1 MRATRVAV
9 VILLGALLLASQS
22 GAAQRFENVP
32 EAKPAD
38 QAAPVA
44 GIKIGVIN
52 FQLAMANTQEGKKAS
67 DDLRAQF
74 SPRQAELEK
83 VQRELNDLQNQLRTQ
98 GNTLSDEARVQLVRQ
113 GEQKRKLA
121 QRLDQDMRDDIQDAQ
136 EELVNRLG
144 TKLKRVIDLYG
155 ADKGFHIVL
164 DYSQSN
170 TVAFF
175 TPAADITED
184 VVRLYDQAYP
194 VQAAQPP
201 AQPPAPRPAAP
212 PRSNPPPK

>member
-9 VILLGALLLASQS
+9 LILLGALLLTLPS

-38 QAAPVA
+38 QTAPAA
-44 GIKIGVIN
+44 GMKLGVIN
-52 FQLAMANTQEGKKAS
+52 FQAAIFNTQEGKKAL

-74 SPRQAELEK
+74 APRQAELEK

-98 GNTLSDEARVQLVRQ
+98 GNTLSEEARVQLVRQ

-121 QRLDQDMRDDIQDAQ
+121 TRLEQDYRDDAQDAQ

-155 ADKGFHIVL
+155 ADKGFHLIL

-170 TVAFF
+170 AVAFF
-175 TPAADITED
+175 APATDVTED

-201 AQPPAPRPAAP
+201 AQPAPRPAP
-212 PRSNPPPK
+212 PRANPPPK

>member
-1 MRATRVAV
+1 MRATRVV
-9 VILLGALLLASQS
+9 VLILAGALLLTPLG

-52 FQLAMANTQEGKKAS
+52 FQAAMANTLEGKKAFE
-67 DDLRAQF
+67 DARAQF

-83 VQRELNDLQNQLRTQ
+83 VQREINDLQNQLRTQ
-98 GNTLSDEARVQLVRQ
+98 GNTLSDDARAQLVRQ

-121 QRLDQDMRDDIQDAQ
+121 QRMDQDLRDDLQDAQ
-136 EELVNRLG
+136 EELVNRIG
-144 TKLKRVIDLYG
+144 TKLKRVIDQYG
-155 ADKGFHIVL
+155 AEKGFSIIL

-170 TVAFF
+170 TVVFA
-175 TPAADITED
+175 TAAVDVTED
-184 VVRLYDQAYP
+184 VVRLYDQANP

>member
-9 VILLGALLLASQS
+9 VIILGALLLASQS

-38 QAAPVA
+38 QAAPAA

-83 VQRELNDLQNQLRTQ
+83 
-98 GNTLSDEARVQLVRQ
+98 
-113 GEQKRKLA
+113 
-121 QRLDQDMRDDIQDAQ
+121 
-136 EELVNRLG
+136 EERVNRLG

>member
-1 MRATRVAV
+1 MRVTRVAV
-9 VILLGALLLASQS
+9 VILLGALLLTSQS

-38 QAAPVA
+38 QAAPAA
-44 GIKIGVIN
+44 GLKIGVIN
-52 FQLAMANTQEGKKAS
+52 FQAAMGNTQEGRKALQ
-67 DDLRAQF
+67 DLETQF
-74 SPRQAELEK
+74 APRRAELEK

-98 GNTLSDEARVQLVRQ
+98 GNTLSDEARVQLIRQ

-121 QRLDQDMRDDIQDAQ
+121 QRLSQDIQDDAQDAQ

-144 TKLKRVIDLYG
+144 TKLKRIIDLYG
-155 ADKGFHIVL
+155 ADKGFHLIL

-170 TVAFF
+170 AVAFF
-175 TPAADITED
+175 APATDVTDE

-194 VQAAQPP
+194 VQAAQP
-201 AQPPAPRPAAP
+201 AQPSAPRPAAP
-212 PRSNPPPK
+212 RPNPPPK

>member
-9 VILLGALLLASQS
+9 LILVAGLLLAPQG

-38 QAAPVA
+38 QTAPVA

-67 DDLRAQF
+67 DDLRGQF
-74 SPRQAELEK
+74 GPRQAEMEK

-98 GNTLSDEARVQLVRQ
+98 GNTLSEEARAQLVRQ
-113 GEQKRKLA
+113 GEQRRKLA

-136 EELVNRLG
+136 EELVTRLG
-144 TKLKRVIDLYG
+144 TKLKSVIDQYG
-155 ADKGFHIVL
+155 ADKGFSLIL

-170 TVAFF
+170 TVVFA
-175 TPAADITED
+175 TRTVDITED
-184 VVRLYDQAYP
+184 IVRLYDQAYP
-194 VQAAQPP
+194 VQAAAP
-201 AQPPAPRPAAP
+201 ATPPPAPRPAPA
-212 PRSNPPPK
+212 RTNPPPK